1 MDEDDP
7 LTVGNTKLKYILD
20 DDSNGRFVVDETTAL
35 ISTTESFDREKDDT
49 EYNITIR
56 ATDLGNP
63 SLSGTTVVTIRIQD
77 ANDHKPQFDPK
88 EYRASVPENAYPGY
102 YVITVNATDGDIG
115 FNAAFEFTIVSG
127 NEPYAF
133 FIEHDTGRIMV
144 SGKLDFES
152 KKSYT
157 LQINVSDRGIPQLT
171 TLELATVFIIIL
183 DANDHA
189 PVFVPEDYRISVL
202 ENVTVG
208 TSLLTLTTTDVDTA
222 TESLLFFE
230 VIIGDSADVFDVK
243 PDPNDRNFGILYT
256 TAELDRETL
265 DIYTLEIVAKDE
277 DGLFAICFVTVT
289 VMDVNDNG
297 PHFMPP
303 FYVGSIFENTADPQ
317 FVVTLKAYDSD
328 EPSNGPPFSYKILN
342 GTVDGNFVIRPGTA
356 DIYSNGIFRYEEKQE
371 WKIWVQAT
379 DSANPSMSNVTV
391 VYIRVKDSIN
401 NNEPFNASMTI
412 VLNAYQGQFAGG
424 KIGKVYYQDNDFEVD
439 ENGYKI
445 SIQNPGSFFTIDSKT
460 GDLSAPKDIPI
471 GYYGLFVQIRE
482 KNRNVA
488 QPKVVF
494 SAINVIVQNISQTAV
509 RMSSTVQFV
518 NIHKEAIFVGD
529 FYSVF
534 ETLLPRFF
542 TVNLGSITMPSDVF
556 IFSIQKDPVNPQAIN
571 VQFTVRND
579 LYPKGFISSTEVLAK
594 LVENKDSLQQIGKTV
609 VKKEKKRKEKKRKA
623 RPKQTNKQTT
633 NKTTTHK
640 NSDHRNLCYF
650 FFTLNTV
657 YYTLLLLKCRF
668 NNWCLWNRQLRKRGQ
683 RNWCL

>member
-7 LTVGNTKLKYILD
+7 STASNTKIKYNLD
-20 DDSNGRFVVDETTAL
+20 DDSDGKFVVDETTAL
-35 ISTTESFDREKDDT
+35 ISTTVSFDREKDDT

-63 SLSGTTVVTIRIQD
+63 PLSGTTVVTIRIQD

-88 EYRASVPENAYPGY
+88 EYRASVPENAYPAY
-102 YVITVNATDGDIG
+102 YVTTVNATDGDIG

-133 FIEHDTGRIMV
+133 YIEPDTGRIMV
-144 SGKLDFES
+144 SGELDFES
-152 KKSYT
+152 KRSYT
-157 LQINVSDRGIPQLT
+157 LQINVSDQGIPQLT
-171 TLELATVFIIIL
+171 TSELATVFITIL
-183 DANDHA
+183 DANDHP
-189 PVFVPEDYRISVL
+189 PVFVPDEYRISVL
-202 ENVTVG
+202 ENLTVG
-208 TSLLTLTTTDVDTA
+208 TSLLSLTTTDGDTA
-222 TESLLFFE
+222 IETQLFFE
-230 VIIGDSADVFDVK
+230 VIFGDRADIFDVK
-243 PDPNDRNFGILYT
+243 PDPNSRNLGILYT
-256 TAELDRETL
+256 TAALDRETL
-265 DIYTLEIVAKDE
+265 DTYMLEIRAKDE
-277 DGLFAICFVTVT
+277 DGLFDICSVTVT

-303 FYVGSIFENTADPQ
+303 FYVGSIFENNADLQ
-317 FVVTLKAYDSD
+317 FVVTLKAYDPD

-356 DIYSNGIFRYEEKQE
+356 DIYSNGTFRYEEKQE

-379 DSANPSMSNVTV
+379 DSGNPSMTNVTV
-391 VYIRVKDSIN
+391 VYIRVKDAIN
-401 NNEPFNASMTI
+401 DNEPFNASMTI

-445 SIQNPGSFFTIDSKT
+445 VSQNPGSYFTIDSKT
-460 GDLSAPKDIPI
+460 GNLSAPRDIPI

-494 SAINVIVQNISQTAV
+494 SAVNVIVQNISQTAV

-518 NIHKEAIFVGD
+518 NIYKESIFVGD
-529 FYSVF
+529 YYS
-534 ETLLPRFF
+534 LLNTGLTSF
-542 TVNLGSITMPSDVF
+542 LSSEVF

-579 LYPKGFISSTEVLAK
+579 LYPNGFMSSTEVLAK
-594 LVENKDSLQQIGKTV
+594 LVENKDSLQQIGEFLV
-609 VKKEKKRKEKKRKA
+609 S
-623 RPKQTNKQTT
+623 Q
-633 NKTTTHK
+633 
-640 NSDHRNLCYF
+640 
-650 FFTLNTV
+650 NTSR
-657 YYTLLLLKCRF
+657 LH
-668 NNWCLWNRQLRKRGQ
+668 
-683 RNWCL
+683 